1 MKILITGT
9 NGFIGRNL
17 KEYFQDR
24 YENVYCPKRGQLNLL
39 NAKDVYEYLK
49 KNHFEIVIHCG
60 VTLTS
65 VEENLKMYFN
75 IETCSKFFGKFLPF

>member
-39 NAKDVYEYLK
+39 NAKDVC
-49 KNHFEIVIHCG
+49 I
-60 VTLTS
+60 
-65 VEENLKMYFN
+65 
-75 IETCSKFFGKFLPF
+75 